1 MQIMRNSICLDHCHV
16 FRNGV
21 SLSKKEVGTLSHLK
35 SIMKQLGVKK
45 AVTFATYPYQPPS
58 ISEEQLNQ
66 VNEWLLFALKGEKN
80 FLPVVEMDPKA
91 NDTIEKL
98 EEYVKKGAVGIKIH
112 PIDTKSTFNDP
123 SLEDF
128 YQLAEE
134 LGLPITFHTGVHG
147 WYLKNYRPLLLDEIA
162 QNHPKL
168 PIILAHVGGMVFF
181 NEALA
186 VLQNNPNTYAGLV
199 YNRKKG
205 SLYLFPEQIKML
217 LMTIGPERIIYGTD
231 FPCSSLEDIN
241 EDIEDIKNWPI
252 TKEAKDLILGENLK
266 KLYKKALL
274 QF

>member
-1 MQIMRNSICLDHCHV
+1 MINNSICLDHCHV
-16 FRNGV
+16 YQNGV
-21 SLSKKEVGTLSHLK
+21 SPSKREVGTLSHLK

-45 AVTFATYPYQPPS
+45 AVTFATYPYQPPR
-58 ISEEQLNQ
+58 ISEKQLTQ
-66 VNEWLLFALKGEKN
+66 VNEWLLFTLKGEKN

-91 NDTIEKL
+91 NDATKKL
-98 EEYVKKGAVGIKIH
+98 EGYVKKGAVGIKIH
-112 PIDTKSTFNDP
+112 PIDTKTTFNDP

-134 LGLPITFHTGVHG
+134 LRLPITFHTGVHG

-168 PIILAHVGGMVFF
+168 PIILAHVGGMAFF

-186 VLQNNPNTYAGLV
+186 VLQSKPNTYAGLV

-205 SLYLFPEQIKML
+205 PLHLFPEQIKML

-231 FPCSSLEDIN
+231 FPLLSLEDIKK
-241 EDIEDIKNWPI
+241 DIEDIGNWPI
-252 TKEAKDLILGENLK
+252 TKEVKSLILGENLK
-266 KLYKKALL
+266 RLYKKH
-274 QF
+274 